1 MLLIIEKNL
10 STGGDVRG
18 VGQYTGWTDWM
29 LNQEFLVDSPGRRDK
44 AFKPGLFLLKREVCY
59 AYLNIFQDKLDTAHE
74 EVIFQ

>member
-1 MLLIIEKNL
+1 
-10 STGGDVRG
+10 
-18 VGQYTGWTDWM
+18 M